1 VIQHEQT
8 FSFDPTKS
16 LVAVCMPTN
25 ASSASPGK
33 TTPKASWNPL
43 ERYHSDAS
51 SSFPDYGPRHSNMG
65 KGNLSAVKG
74 LGSRAVDNISVQVR
88 GAVNLVTRQSKE
100 QVRPA
105 KRQKQGPE
113 YSQHFPKN
121 KARDFPKRGRDNDT
135 AEVWEF
141 TTIEEPKNESYG
153 KKNHD
158 RTSSGPRPKKPR
170 LLHVTGPAHGKF
182 TKPEVI
188 HSDDEPISIA
198 DSQDHVIVDDLA
210 DNDGP
215 PPANIQSDVL
225 RGRSRKSE
233 RVAPIP
239 GPSVK
244 KPKRTSQGA
253 VNADVSEDELARP
266 PSMGK
271 ARTTNFS
278 ALQSRK
284 RQRSPSKA
292 DIQPTKFTSPEAPP
306 DSLDVS
312 ACWLEA
318 AACGRNSFRAGGK
331 KAALVED
338 DHHNWKLKIR
348 GEDGKWKP
356 SKIKWLSVSTDSTR
370 LIYHNATHSKHVR
383 ILRMTPLER
392 ERTLHL
398 QFTSKA
404 TAVKF
409 LESADSEAWG
419 SQGSAQLQA
428 VFDRAMSEALNYQE
442 KNGTKDDSSTEEPL
456 PLGAAKVSP
465 PPQVKAAKLKDKMTG
480 PPETENAPT
489 TRTTSAVSP
498 SQPATPVTKGPSTR
512 RTQRLS
518 PDDKKPPSN
527 IESLESWTSLH
538 PDWRSRW
545 HQPLIY
551 PATGKNRATVD
562 QDDILRLDEGEF
574 LNDNLISFYLRHLQ
588 LQLEKEHPE
597 LLNKV
602 HILSSFFHEKLKK
615 DRYAG
620 VQSWTAKIDIF
631 SYDYVIVPVN
641 ENMHWY
647 MAIIC
652 NPGNALGGSTS
663 AAEEPS
669 ASAGDQPEQGQIT
682 QPGPKHDKSKESK
695 IVTMDSLAISRP
707 STCKILRE
715 FLVQEA
721 QARKSV
727 TITTPIQGMTAKK
740 LPEQHNH
747 CDCGVYILS
756 YVEQFLKSPDEACR
770 RLLNRE
776 DLEWEVEASE
786 IRSNMRDMLFRLQ
799 AEQQQRLQNEKE
811 EKRKRKKHLKML
823 AKSSEATGA
832 SDSNERQSS
841 LPSEEPG
848 TRPTSARDSV
858 ASAPVSCG
866 SPSDQP
872 PRHGAT
878 AQASCDTTSTTP
890 AAISRSK
897 HPPLVVTDGPAAELM
912 NSIQDECASVDQ
924 PDEKCF
930 SAEGSSPTRSPMFSD
945 NTAPAFVQLLPE
957 SSDGEEVGTSSNGV
971 SNKRT
976 LVGRG
981 RGDSSPTNQTT
992 SRQKQAVGRIVHN
1005 IDDD

>member
-1 VIQHEQT
+1 
-8 FSFDPTKS
+8 
-16 LVAVCMPTN
+16 
-25 ASSASPGK
+25 
-33 TTPKASWNPL
+33 
-43 ERYHSDAS
+43 
-51 SSFPDYGPRHSNMG
+51 MG

-105 KRQKQGPE
+105 KRQKQCPE
-113 YSQHFPKN
+113 YSQHFPQN
-121 KARDFPKRGRDNDT
+121 KPRDLPKRGRDDDNS

-141 TTIEEPKNESYG
+141 TIEEPRNDSYG
-153 KKNHD
+153 KKNHA
-158 RTSSGPRPKKPR
+158 RASSGPRPKKPR
-170 LLHVTGPAHGKF
+170 LLHVTGPAHGKA

-225 RGRSRKSE
+225 RGRPRKSE
-233 RVAPIP
+233 RVPP
-239 GPSVK
+239 MQGPFVK

-253 VNADVSEDELARP
+253 ANADVSEDELART
-266 PSMGK
+266 PSKGK
-271 ARTTNFS
+271 ARATNFS
-278 ALQSRK
+278 ALQQRK

-292 DIQPTKFTSPEAPP
+292 DIQPTKFTSTEASP
-306 DSLDVS
+306 DPLEVS

-318 AACGRNSFRAGGK
+318 AACGRNSFRAGGQK
-331 KAALVED
+331 SALVED
-338 DHHNWKLKIR
+338 DHHNWKLKIL
-348 GEDGKWKP
+348 GEDGKWKL
-356 SKIKWLSVSTDSTR
+356 STIEWLSVSADSIVH
-370 LIYHNATHSKHVR
+370 IYHNATHSKHVR
-383 ILRMTPLER
+383 ISRMSRLEMN
-392 ERTLHL
+392 RTLHL
-398 QFTSKA
+398 QFTSKEI
-404 TAVKF
+404 AVKF
-409 LESADSEAWG
+409 LKSVDSELLC

-428 VFDRAMSEALNYQE
+428 TFERAMSEALNYQE
-442 KNGTKDDSSTEEPL
+442 KNGTKDDSSTEESL

-465 PPQVKAAKLKDKMTG
+465 QPQGKPAKLKDKMTG
-480 PPETENAPT
+480 PPETANARAT
-489 TRTTSAVSP
+489 KTTSAVSP
-498 SQPATPVTKGPSTR
+498 TQPTTLVTKGPSTR
-512 RTQRLS
+512 RTQRLA
-518 PDDKKPPSN
+518 PDEQKPLN
-527 IESLESWTSLH
+527 NLENFETWTSLH

-545 HQPLIY
+545 PQPLIY

-588 LQLEKEHPE
+588 LQLEKERPE

-652 NPGNALGGSTS
+652 NPGNALRESTT
-663 AAEEPS
+663 AAKES
-669 ASAGDQPEQGQIT
+669 STSAGDQTERGQIT
-682 QPGPKHDKSKESK
+682 EPEPKHDKSKEPK
-695 IVTMDSLAISRP
+695 IVTMDSLAIARP

-715 FLVQEA
+715 YLVQEA

-727 TITTPIQGMTAKK
+727 AFTTPIHGMTAKK
-740 LPEQHNH
+740 LPEQQNY

-756 YVEQFLKSPDEACR
+756 YVEQFLKDPDEACR

-776 DLEWEVEASE
+776 GLEWEVEASE
-786 IRSNMRDMLFRLQ
+786 IRSNMRDMLFSLQ

-811 EKRKRKKHLKML
+811 EKLKRKKQLKTL
-823 AKSSEATGA
+823 AKSSEATGPP
-832 SDSNERQSS
+832 DSNERQSS
-841 LPSEEPG
+841 LPSEESG
-848 TRPTSARDSV
+848 TQPTSARDST

-866 SPSDQP
+866 SPSRQA
-872 PRHGAT
+872 PRRSAT
-878 AQASCDTTSTTP
+878 TQASRDTTSTTP
-890 AAISRSK
+890 ATISRPK
-897 HPPLVVTDGPAAELM
+897 RLPLVKTDGPAAGLM

-930 SAEGSSPTRSPMFSD
+930 SAEEGSPTRSPMYGD
-945 NTAPAFVQLLPE
+945 TRTVPAFVQLLPE
-957 SSDGEEVGTSSNGV
+957 SDGEEVGTSSKGV

-976 LVGRG
+976 LVGRD
-981 RGDSSPTNQTT
+981 RGDSSPTNQAT
-992 SRQKQAVGRIVHN
+992 SRQKQAAGRIVHS